1 LLTKLSIQNYALIN
15 DVTITF
21 PGGFTTIT
29 GETGAGKSI
38 LLGGLGLVLGNRA
51 DSSTLMDK
59 SKKCII
65 EAEFNIANYNINS
78 FFEKNDLDYDE
89 TTFIRREL
97 LPSGKSRAFIN
108 DTPVK
113 LNLLNEL
120 QNQLIDIHSQHQT
133 LQLNDAKFQ
142 FQLVDALAGTRK
154 LVDDF
159 IKKLQ
164 IFKSSTSELELLKEQ
179 IRLEKE
185 QHDYHTFLYDEL
197 VKADFKLGE
206 QEELEL
212 KLENHSNSELIQQN
226 LNESYAILTNEE
238 LGVLDQLYKLKS
250 NLEKIKTF
258 AKDYND
264 LSQRLETIYIDLKDI
279 ENELEVAAESVLFE
293 PGELERINSRLQ
305 LLYGVL
311 QKHSVQNI
319 DELLQVKDQL
329 SQKVTR
335 IANSDRL
342 ITDKEIAL
350 FNLKKELLDL
360 GKTISDKRKAIIPD
374 LEKKLTAVLKEL
386 GMPEARFKIVIDT
399 TNEFYNNGVD
409 RMQWLFSANK
419 GSALGSIKQIA
430 SGGELSRIML
440 AIKSIMAV
448 HTKLP
453 TILFDEIDTGVSGEI
468 ALKMGE
474 IMQRMSQKMQ
484 VISITHL
491 PQIAAKGKVQ
501 MKVFKFIENQQTQT
515 NIKLLDIPERIT
527 EIAEMLGG
535 KNITDTAEKHALQ
548 LLQLKK

>member
-154 LVDDF
+154 LVDNF

>member
-399 TNEFYNNGVD
+399 TDEFYNNGVD

>member
-1 LLTKLSIQNYALIN
+1 MLTKLSIQNYALIN

-399 TNEFYNNGVD
+399 TDEFYNNGVD